1 MRRHYLVT
9 YDISDDRRRNRVF
22 RTLHG
27 YGNHVQYS
35 VFLCE
40 LDEQDLVR
48 MRGQVGREI
57 HHREDQVLVLDLGR
71 SVHPLDSIVDAIG
84 RALEVKSRALVL

>member
-9 YDISDDRRRNRVF
+9 YDISDDRRRDRVF
-22 RTLHG
+22 RALHG

-40 LDEQDLVR
+40 LDERDVVR
-48 MRGQVGREI
+48 MRAQVDSEI
-57 HHREDQVLVLDLGR
+57 HHDEDQVLVLDLGR
-71 SVHPLDSIVDAIG
+71 SIHPLDSIVETIG
-84 RALEVKSRALVL
+84 RALKADSRALVL